1 MKKNYFLLL
10 AILFVSLNK
19 SISYKLDA
27 DHEIGHYYFM
37 PSPESVKNKTETFL
51 EDLFKQKIISLLEAY
66 CDHDKQA
73 VNRILAL
80 TLEIYENPKTIDK
93 VSLLKDVNVDEK
105 IKFIKKLST
114 QELRTL
120 DRKFSKDS
128 KTEELI
134 KVFWDLSLIKE
145 VIIKKLPM

>member
-1 MKKNYFLLL
+1 MNRSVK
-10 AILFVSLNK
+10 
-19 SISYKLDA
+19 YKLDA

-80 TLEIYENPKTIDK
+80 TLEIYENPKTINK